1 MFSVTAEVYCGS
13 VCGKDHV
20 HLAQLPPQ
28 LVWKG
33 EKQEWELQMSP
44 YIGVTSCL
52 ERWGAEPGC
61 GHSYLGKEPFEILSP
76 GPEVWGEGNQITSVS
91 TRGRKDSSF
100 FLTFCL
106 DPFVNETN
114 DCNSDG
120 VPVLPPRPHAVL
132 SVFLFFWWS
141 VPVCL
146 PLRVP
151 VSPGPGPLASAIS
164 TTMTESSFSCGLS
177 SEMSECNVSV
187 RYECTS
193 RLTLGMPITT
203 DTAGARRGDTG
214 QGSGDSLSARLS
226 PLPGHAHTSGATLA
240 HPHCGLQTALL
251 GQQVRQMVEDGGQMK
266 HVPVRDVPRLQSRIL
281 WVGGKG
287 AGQILLGL
295 KTARLLQNPPPH
307 PPDPAGAHPLGGP
320 KCDCPLRPAAPAS
333 RTLPS

>member
-1 MFSVTAEVYCGS
+1 
-13 VCGKDHV
+13 
-20 HLAQLPPQ
+20 
-28 LVWKG
+28 
-33 EKQEWELQMSP
+33 
-44 YIGVTSCL
+44 
-52 ERWGAEPGC
+52 
-61 GHSYLGKEPFEILSP
+61 
-76 GPEVWGEGNQITSVS
+76 
-91 TRGRKDSSF
+91 
-100 FLTFCL
+100 
-106 DPFVNETN
+106 
-114 DCNSDG
+114 
-120 VPVLPPRPHAVL
+120 
-132 SVFLFFWWS
+132 
-141 VPVCL
+141 
-146 PLRVP
+146 
-151 VSPGPGPLASAIS
+151 
-164 TTMTESSFSCGLS
+164 MTESSFSCGLS

-295 KTARLLQNPPPH
+295 KTARLLQNPPP
-307 PPDPAGAHPLGGP
+307 PSTRSRRSSPVR
-320 KCDCPLRPAAPAS
+320 RPQV
-333 RTLPS
+333 RLPSPSRSACLSDTALLISSSTRFSSLERFRLSCSAACKRSLSARNSRW